1 LDCVEEPNESRNN
14 ENASMKWNLHEL
26 MMSCFDGQGCAD
38 LDCRKVKMDKGKD
51 NKEKGEL
58 ESLN

>member
-1 LDCVEEPNESRNN
+1 MQEID

-26 MMSCFDGQGCAD
+26 MMSCFDGQGSAN
-38 LDCRKVKMDKGKD
+38 LDCRKVETDEGKD
-51 NKEKGEL
+51 SKEKGEP